1 MLTIKV
7 SHNPTKQT
15 VKAEVLGDL
24 TNSRASAEIM
34 ESFAQALVASE
45 DASVAEAVAVYSLLR
60 YSGSEFG
67 VAVVEA

>member
-34 ESFAQALVASE
+34 ESFAQDLIAHE
-45 DASVAEAVAVYSLLR
+45 DASVAEAIAVYSLIR
-60 YSGSEFG
+60 YSGSDFG
-67 VAVVEA
+67 VVVVEA